1 MPVGLIVLFVV
12 LEYSLT
18 VGLKI
23 IGNEPC
29 ASATKSSS
37 NLDHLK
43 LRLNVARVQTSAT
56 V

>member
-1 MPVGLIVLFVV
+1 MLFVV
-12 LEYSLT
+12 LVYSLT

-37 NLDHLK
+37 SLDHLK
-43 LRLNVARVQTSAT
+43 LGLNKCEI
-56 V
+56 